1 MPNTKEMMEG
11 GSSNKEKIT
20 ELLGQLAEQREEAQG
35 YLNDASAELSSAE
48 DIEYYINSAK
58 ERHEDVEEQLE
69 NIDST
74 IGEIKELLGIGG
86 DE

>member
-1 MPNTKEMMEG
+1 MPNTKEMTGG
-11 GSSNKEKIT
+11 GSSNEEKIT
-20 ELLGQLAEQREEAQG
+20 ELLEQLAEQREEAQG
-35 YLNDASAELSSAE
+35 YLDDASSELSSAE